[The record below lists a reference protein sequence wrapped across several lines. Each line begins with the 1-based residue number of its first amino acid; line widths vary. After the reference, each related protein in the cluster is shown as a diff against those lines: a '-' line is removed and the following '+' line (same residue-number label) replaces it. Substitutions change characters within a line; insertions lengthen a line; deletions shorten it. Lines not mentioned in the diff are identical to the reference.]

1 MGVGCVRVRVRV
13 RTCFRAAQGQAH
25 DCSPGR
31 RARLFLSPTCSLC
44 LPSSV
49 RLSSFFLSIRALADS
64 ECLSIPCS
72 SHPKTTASPSPLCEA
87 LGYAQP
93 GYLAESPRRSY
104 RYKVQ
109 LGLEDGDLLRWA
121 VALLALRWLSGWS
134 LASLAVSGN
143 AEGPG
148 RSRNW
153 ELGSPL
159 YPPCFG
165 QPCWP
170 ELWAG
175 GLPTL
180 CVCVGGGSQEPSSGS
195 CFSPSPS
202 GPSGTSL
209 GRTAFL
215 HRDSRGR
222 SLWINKS

>member
-1 MGVGCVRVRVRV
+1 MCACARVLGQSRVRHITAPRGDGLA
-13 RTCFRAAQGQAH
+13 F
-25 DCSPGR
+25 S
-31 RARLFLSPTCSLC
+31 SPTCSLC

-49 RLSSFFLSIRALADS
+49 RLSSFFLSIQALADS

-72 SHPKTTASPSPLCEA
+72 SHPKTTASPSPLYEA

-153 ELGSPL
+153 ELGSSL

-180 CVCVGGGSQEPSSGS
+180 CVGGGGGGAVRNPALGLVFPPPLLGPVGHPWGELPSYT
-195 CFSPSPS
+195 
-202 GPSGTSL
+202 GTA
-209 GRTAFL
+209 GGEAF
-215 HRDSRGR
+215 G
-222 SLWINKS
+222 